1 MSDKIK
7 YHTRTN
13 DQILEQARTFKTG
26 FTAKDLNL
34 ALAKHHQSFGFAT
47 IYRHLDELTDA
58 GIFKKSYD
66 DNHAATYYYIE
77 SCEEKNH
84 FYLKCRKCQKIFHVD
99 CHEIAAFTEHVDQDH
114 HFSIEFND
122 IILSGICE
130 KCQGAND

>member
-84 FYLKCRKCQKIFHVD
+84 FYLKCPFFNV
-99 CHEIAAFTEHVDQDH
+99 
-114 HFSIEFND
+114 FSSLIN
-122 IILSGICE
+122 
-130 KCQGAND
+130 